1 MHNRAT
7 TFGAASGRGDL
18 PDRPNKPHGPT
29 FAPDGAGA
37 FNWPERVVVAPGAA
51 PPLRCAS
58 SPDELEILLAALR
71 FRHWRGCIVAL
82 LERCDGWGA
91 ARQHTTGGLDAMAA
105 LDDTPLA
112 DVISVLNTFPA
123 QLAGQDKALARALL
137 ACPFLLRTAAD
148 ANIGEPWEPLE
159 QTFRSFS
166 ARRAVRLAL
175 SPGIPWPERDF
186 IDWTL
191 EQLACARS
199 SNWGALRP

>member
-18 PDRPNKPHGPT
+18 PDMPNGPHEPT
-29 FAPDGAGA
+29 FAPDGVRA
-37 FNWPERVVVAPGAA
+37 FNSPAPVVVGPRAT
-51 PPLRCAS
+51 PPLKCAG

-71 FRHWRGCIVAL
+71 FRHWRDCLVAL
-82 LERCDGWGA
+82 LERYDGWSA
-91 ARQHTTGGLDAMAA
+91 ARQHTTGGLDTIAA
-105 LDDTPLA
+105 PDDAPLT
-112 DVISVLNTFPA
+112 DVISVLDTFPA

-148 ANIGEPWEPLE
+148 AHTGEPWEPLE

-175 SPGIPWPERDF
+175 MPGIPWSERDF

-191 EQLACARS
+191 EQLTCARS